1 MYCVE
6 NVAEW
11 FILNVE
17 NVTNKK
23 LQKLVYYAYAWYLTL
38 FNEDKDNLENRLFS
52 VKCEAWIHGP
62 VVPQLYSK
70 YKKYYSN
77 VIPVDLKCEENFE
90 FNEDVLDL
98 LIQIKDVYG
107 NYNGNQLESI
117 SHQEDPWINARKN
130 CKPNEICSNTIDDIT
145 IFEFYSERLQ

>member
-6 NVAEW
+6 DVAEW

-23 LQKLVYYAYAWYLTL
+23 LQKLVYYAYSWYLTL
-38 FNEDKDNLENRLFS
+38 FNEDKNHLENRLFS

-77 VIPVDLKCEENFE
+77 VIPVDSKGEKNFE
-90 FNEDVLDL
+90 FSEDVLDL
-98 LIQIKDVYG
+98 LMQIKDVYG
-107 NYNGNQLESI
+107 KYNGNQLESI
-117 SHQEDPWINARKN
+117 SHQEEPWINARKD
-130 CKPNEICSNTIDDIT
+130 CTPNEICSNTIDDIT
-145 IFEFYSERLQ
+145 IFEFYSKRL